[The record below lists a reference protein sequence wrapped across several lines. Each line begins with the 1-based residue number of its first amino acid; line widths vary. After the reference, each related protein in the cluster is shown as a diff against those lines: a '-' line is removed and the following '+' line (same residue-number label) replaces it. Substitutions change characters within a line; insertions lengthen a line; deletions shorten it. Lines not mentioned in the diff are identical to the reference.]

1 MADLGKDSH
10 WIFQVVDVFNQE
22 DRKVVLTVTNF
33 MQKNWFEWSLSKIQF
48 CSALWIVVVAAWF
61 QGWSDMDT
69 CRCVTSVYTKAM
81 SLPYDTI
88 QITAQM
94 RALLLLSRNA
104 DGVANISR

>member
-1 MADLGKDSH
+1 
-10 WIFQVVDVFNQE
+10 
-22 DRKVVLTVTNF
+22 
-33 MQKNWFEWSLSKIQF
+33 
-48 CSALWIVVVAAWF
+48 
-61 QGWSDMDT
+61 MDT